1 MVEAWRARAESLLL
15 RASKHS
21 EARWRLFAQRF
32 PRLGEAGRFAWEVGQ
47 KYDHDDCFS
56 YAAGLSFWLIVSL
69 VPITTLLFKLLG
81 LVLGSKVHGK
91 ALLVVLFNLF
101 PYLPTEFIRDTIQ
114 SSQKI
119 GGLGFSW
126 VVLMI
131 GGLWGVNQLD
141 TSLAH
146 VFGIRIRKS
155 RQTRRFN
162 LARRAAL
169 VVSAVLLL
177 VIFMA
182 LLTGGFVGN
191 LMGLPKTLLL
201 PLLTPILELL
211 VVTMILQ
218 HLPRCHVRFR
228 HAFLGALI
236 STIFW
241 WAAKRVFAI
250 YLSHTFTFGIMYGS
264 LSGIIAALIF
274 LYYSCAIF
282 LLGAEITSAFYRHET
297 TGTHAIPQDLRSPR
311 SHDGR

>member
-1 MVEAWRARAESLLL
+1 MIEALRARAEGLIQGAAK
-15 RASKHS
+15 RS
-21 EARWRLFAQRF
+21 EALWRLFVRRF
-32 PRLGEAGRFAWEVGQ
+32 PRLGAMGRFSWEVGR
-47 KYDHDDCFS
+47 KYHHDDCFS
-56 YAAGLSFWLIVSL
+56 YAASLSFWLIVSL

-101 PYLPTEFIRDTIQ
+101 PYLPTEFLRDTIQ

-126 VVLMI
+126 VVLMT
-131 GGLWGVNQLD
+131 GGYWSVSQLD

-146 VFGIRIRKS
+146 VFGIRTRRH

-162 LARRAAL
+162 LVRRATL
-169 VVSAVLLL
+169 VVGAVLLL

-182 LLTGGFVGN
+182 LLTGGFVSS
-191 LMGLPKTLLL
+191 LMGLPKMLLL
-201 PLLTPILELL
+201 PLLTPSLGLV

-228 HAFLGALI
+228 HALLGAFV
-236 STIFW
+236 STSLW
-241 WAAKRVFAI
+241 WVAKRFFAV

-264 LSGIIAALIF
+264 LSSIIAALIF

-282 LLGAEITSAFYRHET
+282 LLGAEITAAFYRHET
-297 TGTHAIPQDLRSPR
+297 GAIQVPEGLRNPR
-311 SHDGR
+311 PV

>member
-1 MVEAWRARAESLLL
+1 MVEAFRIRAEGLFLW
-15 RASKHS
+15 AAKHS
-21 EARWRLFAQRF
+21 EAQWRLFARRF
-32 PRLGEAGRFAWEVGQ
+32 PRLGVAGRFAWEVGR

-56 YAAGLSFWLIVSL
+56 YAASLSFWLIVSL

-81 LVLGSKVHGK
+81 LLLGSKVHGK
-91 ALLVVLFNLF
+91 ALLVVLLNLF

-114 SSQKI
+114 SSQQI

-126 VVLMI
+126 AVLMA

-146 VFGIRIRKS
+146 VFGIRIRRA

-162 LARRAAL
+162 LVRRATL
-169 VVSAVLLL
+169 VVSAVLLV

-182 LLTGGFVGN
+182 LLTGGFVGR

-201 PLLTPILELL
+201 PMLTPILGLL
-211 VVTMILQ
+211 VVTMVLQ

-228 HAFLGALI
+228 HAFLGALV
-236 STIFW
+236 STVLW
-241 WAAKRVFAI
+241 WVAKGIFAI
-250 YLSHTFTFGIMYGS
+250 YLRHTFTFGMMYGS
-264 LSGIIAALIF
+264 LSSLIAALIF

-282 LLGAEITSAFYRHET
+282 LLGAEITAAFYRHET
-297 TGTHAIPQDLRSPR
+297 GAFQIPEELRKPKTG
-311 SHDGR
+311 